1 VTRLIAGLSVIVAL
15 LAPGAAQAQDGEVT
29 LSSLLERFSE
39 LPGMEAR
46 FEEEKRIAL
55 LAVPV
60 RSEGRIW
67 FAPGPARLMRRVT
80 SPEPSAALIAN
91 GQLRMRSGDRT
102 EELSIRDNPVLH
114 GFVESFRAVLAGDQ
128 ETLERF
134 YEAEL
139 TAGEDERWEIVLHPR
154 NEALA
159 RFVREI
165 RMRGHGV
172 VIEEMDMVEVSGDR
186 TTTRFL
192 DVNTQREYTRSDAQ
206 RIFRVP

>member
-1 VTRLIAGLSVIVAL
+1 MTRFIASLALAVAA
-15 LAPGAAQAQDGEVT
+15 LAPGAAHAQEVT
-29 LSSLLERFSE
+29 LSSLLTRFSE

-46 FEEEKRIAL
+46 FEEEKQIAL

-91 GQLRMRSGDRT
+91 GQLRMRSGERT

-139 TAGEDERWEIVLHPR
+139 TAGDAEGWEIVLRPR
-154 NEALA
+154 NDALA

-172 VIEEMDMVEVSGDR
+172 VIESMDMVEVSGDR
-186 TTTRFL
+186 TTTRFS
-192 DVNTQREYTRSDAQ
+192 DVNTQRRYSRADAQ
-206 RIFRVP
+206 RIFRIP

>member
-1 VTRLIAGLSVIVAL
+1 VTRFIASLALAVAA
-15 LAPGAAQAQDGEVT
+15 LAPGAAHAQEVT
-29 LSSLLERFSE
+29 LSSLLTRFSE

-46 FEEEKRIAL
+46 FEEEKQIAL

-91 GQLRMRSGDRT
+91 GQLRMRSGERT

-139 TAGEDERWEIVLHPR
+139 TAGDAEGWEIVLRPR
-154 NEALA
+154 NDALA

-172 VIEEMDMVEVSGDR
+172 VIESMDMVEVSGDR
-186 TTTRFL
+186 TTTRFS
-192 DVNTQREYTRSDAQ
+192 DVNTQRRYSRADAQ
-206 RIFRVP
+206 RIFRIP

>member
-1 VTRLIAGLSVIVAL
+1 MTRFIASLALAVAA
-15 LAPGAAQAQDGEVT
+15 LAPGAAHAQEVT
-29 LSSLLERFSE
+29 LSSLLTRFSE

-46 FEEEKRIAL
+46 FEEEKQIAL

-91 GQLRMRSGDRT
+91 GQLRMRSGERT

-139 TAGEDERWEIVLHPR
+139 TAGDAEGWEIVLRPR
-154 NEALA
+154 NDALA

-172 VIEEMDMVEVSGDR
+172 VIESMDMIEVSGDR
-186 TTTRFL
+186 TTTRFS
-192 DVNTQREYTRSDAQ
+192 DVNTQRRYSRADAQ
-206 RIFRVP
+206 RIFRIP

>member
-1 VTRLIAGLSVIVAL
+1 VTRFIASLALAVAA
-15 LAPGAAQAQDGEVT
+15 LAPGAAHAQEVT
-29 LSSLLERFSE
+29 LSSLLTRFSE

-46 FEEEKRIAL
+46 FEEEKQIAL

-91 GQLRMRSGDRT
+91 GQLRMRSGERT

-139 TAGEDERWEIVLHPR
+139 TAGDAEGWEIVLRPR
-154 NEALA
+154 NDALA

-172 VIEEMDMVEVSGDR
+172 VIESMDMIEVSGDR
-186 TTTRFL
+186 TTTRFS
-192 DVNTQREYTRSDAQ
+192 DVNTQRRYSRADAQ
-206 RIFRVP
+206 RIFRIP